1 MPGLRSPP
9 RADWRPVAVDA
20 LALGSTSLAGVRV
33 GISVS
38 QSAELGR
45 LGLTDAHLRLA
56 LAEVAR
62 VVIRAGGVLVYGG
75 HLQSDGYTAF
85 LEGEMDRYAASDRP
99 LQLVVPWA
107 EHRGMAL
114 GQLRARREALSLKG
128 EFTYL
133 DASGVPVAAD
143 ADRGPGPAPVDDA
156 DVAPSLTALRGYLTE
171 VTDARV
177 LLGGKEE
184 GYQGDAPGIVEEALL
199 AIEADQPI
207 YLAGGFG
214 GATATVAHAACRTS
228 SRWPPREPAQSLWTQ
243 KVAEN
248 IAASGWLLHG
258 NGLSDLENRRLAAT
272 HRPSEVASLVASG
285 LARTF
290 AST

>member
-1 MPGLRSPP
+1 M
-9 RADWRPVAVDA
+9 AADA
-20 LALGSTSLAGVRV
+20 LALGPASLAGVRV

-56 LAEVAR
+56 LAEIAR

-75 HLQSDGYTAF
+75 HLQRDGYTAF
-85 LEGEMDRYAASDRP
+85 LEGEVDRYAASDRP

-107 EHRGMAL
+107 EHRRMGL

-133 DASGVPVAAD
+133 DASGAAVPAD
-143 ADRGPGPAPVDDA
+143 ADRGPDPAPVDNA
-156 DVAPSLTALRGYLTE
+156 DIAPSLTALRRHLTNI
-171 VTDARV
+171 TDARV

-184 GYQGDAPGIVEEALL
+184 GYQGDAPGIIEEALL
-199 AIEADQPI
+199 AIEAGQAI

-228 SRWPPREPAQSLWTQ
+228 SRWPPREPAENPWKQR
-243 KVAEN
+243 VAET
-248 IAASGWLLHG
+248 IAATGWSLNR
-258 NGLSDLENRRLAAT
+258 NGLSDVDNRRLAAT

-285 LARTF
+285 LAR
-290 AST
+290 AVAGA